1 MSTITLEEPIAEPV
15 VASNEYLQYKTL
27 SSAAVASLVV
37 GILSLLAFL
46 HPWFVVIPVVGVV
59 LALVA
64 IRGIKANSE
73 EFTGL
78 PIAKAGLL
86 LSLVFGVAGPG
97 YQAVVYATE
106 VPEGALRISYAQLQP
121 DEEVPGQLI
130 PPAALELND
139 QRVFIKGY
147 IYPGQQ
153 QHGITQ
159 FVLCR
164 DQGDCC
170 FGGNPKV
177 TDRIEVIL
185 PPGTEVSYSQRQF
198 KVAGKFRVEPT
209 QTAEGLGAVF
219 YHLDADYIR

>member
-1 MSTITLEEPIAEPV
+1 MSTVTLEEPIAEPV
-15 VASNEYLQYKTL
+15 VANNDYLQYKTL

-46 HPWFVVIPVVGVV
+46 HPWFVAIPMVGVV
-59 LALVA
+59 LAVVA

-86 LSLVFGVAGPG
+86 LSLLFGVAGPS

-130 PPAALELND
+130 PPSALELND
-139 QRVFIKGY
+139 QQVFIKGY
-147 IYPGQQ
+147 IYPDKQ
-153 QHGITQ
+153 QHGIAQ

-177 TDRIEVIL
+177 TDRIKVVL
-185 PPGTEVSYSQRQF
+185 PRELAVSYSQRQF

-209 QTAEGLGAVF
+209 QTAEGLGTVF